1 MLGWISDIIS
11 GLGYIGIVLLMF
23 LESVFSPI
31 PSEIVMPLAGF
42 VAARGDLSLVGVI
55 LAGMAGSVLGALPW
69 YFAARLFGKKRL
81 KAWAD
86 RHGRWLTVASGEID
100 KALNWFDRH
109 GDKAVFFGRLVPT
122 VRTLI
127 SVAAGFACMNLVR
140 FLIYSA
146 AGTLLWSGLLA
157 WAGYLLQNRYHK
169 VAEYVGPVSSAIV
182 GVIVLT
188 YLYRVITYHPP
199 GGSRR

>member
-1 MLGWISDIIS
+1 MLGWISATIS
-11 GLGYIGIVLLMF
+11 GLGYGGIVLLMF
-23 LESVFSPI
+23 LEGTFLPVPA
-31 PSEIVMPLAGF
+31 EIVMPLAGF
-42 VAARGDLSLVGVI
+42 AAARGDLSLPGVI

-81 KAWAD
+81 KTWAD
-86 RHGRWLTVASGEID
+86 RHGRWLTVSSDEID

-122 VRTLI
+122 VRTMI
-127 SVAAGFACMNLVR
+127 SVAAGFACMNLAR

-146 AGTLLWSGLLA
+146 TGTLLWSGLLA
-157 WAGYLLQNRYHK
+157 WTGYLLQNRYHQ
-169 VAEYVGPVSSAIV
+169 VAEYVGPASSVIV

-188 YLYRVITYHPP
+188 YLYRVITYHPSD
-199 GGSRR
+199 GSRR